1 MIYLDNA
8 ATTQPDQR
16 VLDRVFSYMQENY
29 GNSESIHQLGRKASA
44 ELEQARQEIA
54 DYFHCKPKQIIFTSG
69 ASESNNAVFARNF
82 AVESVYG
89 YYHHIV
95 TTKMEHKSILNKC
108 KDLEDYLDVSYLYV
122 DKNGLLD
129 FDKVEKF
136 VNKSEWISL
145 VSVQYANNEIGTIQ
159 DIKIISDICKA
170 TRCSIRLH
178 TDATQAVGSIPID
191 LRKLDVDYMS
201 FSGHKIHGIQGG
213 GVLYA
218 KDPRTLQPL
227 IFGGGQEF
235 GKRGGTVN
243 VAGAIATAEAL
254 KILKSEMQK
263 DNERIKEMR
272 DYFITEVQRRIPCAE
287 LNGSLENRI
296 VGNANFCFHGID
308 GEALLLALDL
318 KGICVSSGS
327 ACNAKDIQ
335 PSHVLLAIG
344 KTKREANSSVR
355 FSIGK
360 YNTMDEMKY
369 TVNSLVEII
378 ERLIG

>member
-16 VLDRVFSYMQENY
+16 VLDRVFSYMRQNY
-29 GNSESIHQLGRKASA
+29 GNSESIHQLGREASA

-54 DYFHCKPKQIIFTSG
+54 DYFHCKPNQIIFTSG
-69 ASESNNAVFARNF
+69 ASESNCLAMENSHYAEKGENYRCIA
-82 AVESVYG
+82 
-89 YYHHIV
+89 
-95 TTKMEHKSILNKC
+95 TTTIEHKSIMNKC
-108 KDLEDYLDVSYLYV
+108 KEYYRSLPIQFLNV
-122 DKNGLLD
+122 DKNGMVNLTNLD
-129 FDKVEKF
+129 WELSSFQIF
-136 VNKSEWISL
+136 NRLIAI
-145 VSVQYANNEIGTIQ
+145 QYANNEIGTIQ
-159 DIKIISDICKA
+159 PINDIVKICRKQ
-170 TRCSIRLH
+170 SIGEKILV
-178 TDATQAVGSIPID
+178 DATQAVSSIPID
-191 LRKLDVDYMS
+191 LKELDIDYMS

-218 KDPRTLQPL
+218 KRPELLNPL
-227 IFGGGQEF
+227 VFGGGQEF

-272 DYFITEVQRRIPCAE
+272 DCFITEVQRRIPCAE

-344 KTKREANSSVR
+344 KTKKEANSSVR

-369 TVNSLVEII
+369 TVDSLVEII
-378 ERLIG
+378 ERLK